1 MRRSNASTDGG
12 RPAWWRGLRH
22 ALADDRGSAS
32 IEFLVGGLL
41 LLVPVAYLVVA
52 LGLVQSGALGV
63 EAAARHTARAIG
75 TASDATDA
83 ERRAELILADVGREY
98 GLPAETLE
106 IDLACA
112 GASASCP
119 DAGETLTVTVRARIP
134 LPLVPPVL
142 GLDDLTSIPVEAQA
156 VQKTS
161 RLWGSGP

>member
-1 MRRSNASTDGG
+1 MPRPNASTEHG
-12 RPAWWRGLRH
+12 RAVRIGWLRR

-52 LGLVQSGALGV
+52 LGLIQGGALGV
-63 EAAARHTARAIG
+63 EAAARHTARAIAL
-75 TASDATDA
+75 ASDAADA
-83 ERRAELILADVGREY
+83 ERRAGLVLADVGREY

-112 GASASCP
+112 GPSASCP

-142 GLDDLTSIPVEAQA
+142 GLDDLTSVPVEAQA